1 MKKVLLGLVVLM
13 AMSTAAMA
21 QQARYCII
29 DSRYIL
35 EKLDDYKDAQTKLD
49 NISKVWQDEIDAKM
63 LDVDKMYKSY
73 QAERPMLSDEMR
85 KKREDEIVAKE
96 KAAKDLQKQR
106 FGYEGDLFKKR
117 QELVKPI
124 QDRVFNA
131 VQKMASQRAFD
142 MVLDKAGG
150 VTLFYADPKLDRS
163 DEVLKIMGITK

>member
-1 MKKVLLGLVVLM
+1 MKKIVLSFLFLLVTGFAVQ
-13 AMSTAAMA
+13 A
-21 QQARYCII
+21 QKANYCII

-35 EKLDDYKDAQTKLD
+35 EKIDDYKDAQSKLD
-49 NISKVWQDEIDAKM
+49 NLSKTWQEEIDTKM
-63 LDVDKMYKSY
+63 AEVDKMYKGY

-85 KKREDEIVAKE
+85 KRREDEIVVKE
-96 KAAKDLQKQR
+96 RTAKDLQKQR

-117 QELVKPI
+117 QEYVKPI

-131 VQKMASQRAFD
+131 VQKMASQRAYD

-163 DEVLKIMGITK
+163 DDVLKILGINK